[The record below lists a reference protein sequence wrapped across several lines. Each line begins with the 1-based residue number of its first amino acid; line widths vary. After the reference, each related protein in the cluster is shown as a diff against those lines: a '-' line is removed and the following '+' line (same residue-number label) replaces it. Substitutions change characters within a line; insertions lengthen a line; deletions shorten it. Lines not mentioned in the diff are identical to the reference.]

1 MQYRRTIHRIMDTY
15 NQMTQVE
22 RTVADFF
29 LNNTKPVD
37 LASKNLAKLLY
48 VSEAT
53 LSRFAKKCG
62 YKGYREFSYEYER
75 ELGGSE
81 GESPSPATD
90 SQVEGLYSL
99 LMEHTFSSIDYAQ
112 MRRIAAIMDES
123 QRIFLFGMGHSG
135 LAAQDFQLRF
145 MRLGL
150 WIQAVTDS
158 QLIQITS
165 ALVGPGDLVL
175 AFTMSGRTAEI
186 MGGLQMAK
194 ARGARTVLFT
204 GGQRPEKGTNAP
216 DEVVRL
222 LSLREIGGGLRVSP
236 QVPMLMLID
245 TLYVTCLSRNT
256 YQKAEISRSVDSLV
270 ASKKPKPSLWDPGE
284 EKEI

>member
-90 SQVEGLYSL
+90 SQVEGL
-99 LMEHTFSSIDYAQ
+99 
-112 MRRIAAIMDES
+112 
-123 QRIFLFGMGHSG
+123 
-135 LAAQDFQLRF
+135 
-145 MRLGL
+145 
-150 WIQAVTDS
+150 
-158 QLIQITS
+158 
-165 ALVGPGDLVL
+165 
-175 AFTMSGRTAEI
+175 
-186 MGGLQMAK
+186 
-194 ARGARTVLFT
+194 
-204 GGQRPEKGTNAP
+204 
-216 DEVVRL
+216 
-222 LSLREIGGGLRVSP
+222 
-236 QVPMLMLID
+236 
-245 TLYVTCLSRNT
+245 
-256 YQKAEISRSVDSLV
+256 
-270 ASKKPKPSLWDPGE
+270 
-284 EKEI
+284 